1 MRGAPEEAPPE
12 YASPGAGE
20 ALERDHAR
28 AVAAAALL
36 EPAAAAGA
44 PRAPAA
50 SVHRAAAAGHS
61 WLRRLPA
68 TPHAATTVEP
78 ALLACVRPPAVEYE
92 PAIPRRLARAGAL
105 SDLQLEAVLAIGRT
119 HSTLAY
125 FDCAVGGLLR
135 ADACRLT
142 AWLKGSIGEGSNHSN
157 FSHQSS
163 VKILSKFSTFC

>member
-1 MRGAPEEAPPE
+1 MRGAPAEAPPE

-119 HSTLAY
+119 HSTLLPAPASGG
-125 FDCAVGGLLR
+125 CAASTSGSPSDGAAGCQGVRAGFLLADGPGVGKGR
-135 ADACRLT
+135 TQAACD
-142 AWLKGSIGEGSNHSN
+142 
-157 FSHQSS
+157 
-163 VKILSKFSTFC
+163 